1 MDPDSN
7 LREQRE
13 VRSRLLA
20 AFDAADPDTGEWRPD
35 LDDVYRLTELCEGL
49 DVWLARG
56 GAVPRAWQSDD
67 TVTPRLWP
75 HAVRPGG

>member
-20 AFDAADPDTGEWRPD
+20 AFDAADPDTGEWHPD

-49 DVWLARG
+49 DGWLSRG
-56 GAVPRAWQSDD
+56 GAVPRVWRSDD
-67 TVTPRLWP
+67 LDSPEGWSLPEAT
-75 HAVRPGG
+75 